1 MSALAPFD
9 NDLHGSNIADVPILV
24 RHGAEDDN
32 VPVYH
37 SRVFAAVID
46 AWAGNE
52 SMVKCD
58 QLRSGLRT
66 VL

>member
-9 NDLHGSNIADVPILV
+9 NDLHASNIANVPILV

-37 SRVFAAVID
+37 SRVFRAVID
-46 AWAGNE
+46 AWVRNQ
-52 SMVKCD
+52 S
-58 QLRSGLRT
+58 T
-66 VL
+66 VECAFF